1 MSFTVISAAEI
12 PATSTRI
19 TKTYPLRTALT
30 ELQVG
35 EAIEV
40 FYDTH
45 DPEAGY
51 QVTTISQ
58 VAGTMS
64 AKSETVRY
72 SVKKKADGSGCYLI
86 AVAKPEPGTQKRR
99 GRKPVA

>member
-1 MSFTVISAAEI
+1 MSFTVFSATEI

-19 TKTYPLRTALT
+19 TKTYPLRTAL
-30 ELQVG
+30 LQLLVG

-40 FYDTH
+40 AYDTH
-45 DPEAGY
+45 DAETGY
-51 QVTTISQ
+51 KVTTISQ

-64 AKSETVRY
+64 AKSESVRY
-72 SVKKKADGSGCYLI
+72 SVKKKPDGSGCYLI

-99 GRKPVA
+99 GRKPTA